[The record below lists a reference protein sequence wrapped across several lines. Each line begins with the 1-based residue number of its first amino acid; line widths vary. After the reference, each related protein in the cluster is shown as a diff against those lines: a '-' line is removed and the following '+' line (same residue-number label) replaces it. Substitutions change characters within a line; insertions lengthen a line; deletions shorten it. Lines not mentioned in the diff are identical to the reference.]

1 MRTRSKLA
9 IITLS
14 AGLALAGFAL
24 PAQAAVTGTTT
35 ATFTIT
41 AGELAIS
48 VPASTVALA
57 TVDTGTLI
65 ASGQL
70 GPVTVADT
78 RGLLVNLWT
87 TTVTSSAF
95 VTGVGTAPHMVVT
108 EPAVGYSTGA
118 STAHTGLGTFVP
130 GTKVTPPTYTGLAG
144 NSSTTWNPTLTFALL
159 SSQVA
164 GTYSG
169 TVTHSV
175 A

>member
-9 IITLS
+9 TMAL
-14 AGLALAGFAL
+14 ATGLAAGGIAG
-24 PAQAAVTGTTT
+24 PAQADDTNATFAVT
-35 ATFTIT
+35 
-41 AGELAIS
+41 AGGLAIT
-48 VPASTVALA
+48 VPTSTVALA
-57 TVDTGTLI
+57 TVSTGTLT

-78 RGLLVNLWT
+78 RGALVNSWT

-95 VTGVGTAPHMVVT
+95 VTGTSTPGETVT
-108 EPAVGYSTGA
+108 EPNVGYATGPA
-118 STAHTGLGTFVP
+118 TAHTGLGAFVQ
-130 GTKVTPPTYTGLAG
+130 GTKTVPPTYTGQAG
-144 NSSTTWNPTLTFALL
+144 NSSTTWNPTVTFTLQ

-169 TVTHSV
+169 IVTHSL